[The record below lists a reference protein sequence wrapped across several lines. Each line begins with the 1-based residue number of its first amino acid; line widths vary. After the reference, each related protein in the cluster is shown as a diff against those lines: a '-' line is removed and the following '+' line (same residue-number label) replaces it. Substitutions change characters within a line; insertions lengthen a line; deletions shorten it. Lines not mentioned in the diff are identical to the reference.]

1 MQIHVNSKMADQ
13 LGLPRTGKAIELY
26 EVSLVSEQQVAATED
41 GQAEALLDQIAA
53 LQAERAKLSDEVLR
67 LAGELESAKTPAPAT
82 EDKQPEAEPKK
93 RGK

>member
-1 MQIHVNSKMADQ
+1 MQIHVNSKMAEQ

-26 EVSLVSEQQVAATED
+26 EVSLVSEQQVAATAD
-41 GQAEALLDQIAA
+41 NQVDDLLGQIAA
-53 LQAERAKLSDEVLR
+53 LQTERAK
-67 LAGELESAKTPAPAT
+67 LAGELEAAKTPAPAT

>member
-26 EVSLVSEQQVAATED
+26 EVSLVSEQQTMAAAD
-41 GQAEALLDQIAA
+41 GQEGTLLDQIAA
-53 LQAERAKLSDEVLR
+53 LQAERAKLADEVMR
-67 LAGELESAKTPAPAT
+67 LAGELGAAKVPAPAT